1 MDKKISDYVQALSDN
16 DFDVLEEIFLK
27 KYRKFLRCYYIISE
41 YSDQITYIHY
51 DKCDDDTKLRI
62 SFSVSG
68 KSKTVDK
75 IMSELAEEVDDSD
88 DVLIYN
94 QKKTI
99 TVEITK
105 DESELP

>member
-1 MDKKISDYVQALSDN
+1 MDKKISDYVKALSSN

-27 KYRKFLRCYYIISE
+27 KYRKFLRCYYIISD
-41 YSDQITYIHY
+41 YSDQITYLSY
-51 DKCDDDTKLRI
+51 DKLKDDNKLRI
-62 SFSVSG
+62 SFTVSG

-75 IMSELAEEVDDSD
+75 IMSEIAKSVKGSD

-99 TVEITK
+99 TVEITQ

>member
-1 MDKKISDYVQALSDN
+1 MDKKISDYVRALSDN

-27 KYRKFLRCYYIISE
+27 KYRKFLRCYYIIAD
-41 YSDQITYIHY
+41 YSDQITYIDY
-51 DKCDDDTKLRI
+51 DKIKDDNKLRI
-62 SFSVSG
+62 SFTVSG

-75 IMSELAEEVDDSD
+75 IMSELAESVKDSD

-99 TVEITK
+99 SVEITQ